1 MSVIELPPDDS
12 LSSVVW
18 EVCRNHGAKNGA
30 DHVQRAGDGYSENLH
45 VIPGQFFVLLMS
57 EADRINYETGGKNM
71 EKWLYV
77 MMIKRG
83 KSYNRVTKAVI
94 TRHVEN
100 LRNLD
105 AEGKIE
111 LCGPLKGYPGVAGM
125 VIFKTQSRE
134 EAEALCR
141 LEPPVAEGYATCT
154 LAALQVAD
162 KENNYLL

>member
-1 MSVIELPPDDS
+1 
-12 LSSVVW
+12 
-18 EVCRNHGAKNGA
+18 
-30 DHVQRAGDGYSENLH
+30 
-45 VIPGQFFVLLMS
+45 
-57 EADRINYETGGKNM
+57 M

-77 MMIKRG
+77 MMIKKG
-83 KSYNRVTKAVI
+83 KTFNKVTKAVI

-111 LCGPLKGYPGVAGM
+111 LCGPFKGYPGVAGM
-125 VIFKTQSRE
+125 VIFKTESYE
-134 EAEALCR
+134 EAVALCK
-141 LEPPVAEGYATCT
+141 LEPLVAEGFASYT